1 MTNTV
6 IITVVVI
13 LGIIIA
19 GGFLLYF
26 MGDIIM
32 SLANRKKDDKT
43 IEVKKDKETEK
54 LRNEIENLGEDGEQ
68 LKNVPE
74 IADLLY
80 SGAIVENYDPE
91 AEAEETS
98 VEEEEVESA
107 EEEEVEEEE
116 DEEVEET
123 TEDKDSYIEQR
134 RRELMERLA
143 RMAEASDDE
152 EEEEEYEEEEEVE
165 ETSDE
170 EVEENEEEAETEE
183 TLDISE
189 ETSENEVVEEEEEE
203 LQEETENVEEE
214 DEEMLTEEL
223 AKAREELNAERTR
236 NAALMAELNAKR
248 AMLAGNEDI
257 VYDLNE
263 LEEKLVVAEEK
274 LKANEKELRA
284 CKKEFVPLRRVKK
297 TLENDEKKLR
307 RKEALVAKQKV
318 VLYGVN
324 NYADID
330 EEKAKKLSEDLDLL
344 DGLKLSV
351 EHCQE
356 VMTKNA
362 ERYPLLE
369 KIYNVLTTQNA
380 EIKAE
385 IEKIQAQIEKAKK
398 DNK

>member
-170 EVEENEEEAETEE
+170 EVEENEEETETEE

-257 VYDLNE
+257 VYDINE

>member
-385 IEKIQAQIEKAKK
+385 IEKIQDQNEKAKK